1 MAKIKKISVNGVVY
15 DVVDADA
22 QTKITNLPTPPTKL
36 SELAQDENHRTVTD
50 EERTKWNNNSSS
62 SGTTTTETEVAT
74 IDEVKTYLS
83 T

>member
-15 DVVDADA
+15 DVTDANA
-22 QTKITNLPTPPTKL
+22 QTQISNLPTPPTKL
-36 SELAQDENHRTVTD
+36 SELTQDENHRTVTD
-50 EERTKWNNNSSS
+50 EEKTKWNNNSSS
-62 SGTTTTETEVAT
+62 SGIPTTDTEVAT